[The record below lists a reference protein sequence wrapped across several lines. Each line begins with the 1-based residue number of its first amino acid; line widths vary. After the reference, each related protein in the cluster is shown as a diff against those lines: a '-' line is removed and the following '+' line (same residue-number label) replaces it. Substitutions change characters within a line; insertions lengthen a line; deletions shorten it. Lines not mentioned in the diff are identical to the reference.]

1 METTVIRTTLAI
13 VLLTTPAHAYL
24 AQNSLR
30 VQGDTAAFEVQFSP
44 GMGAPGAWCAAGD
57 YAIRYL
63 NLPHTTKIWRVSEP
77 PRGVGEGVSFAT
89 SPSGAA
95 SKSGLI
101 RLNEADASLTASA
114 AQNLCWGLND

>member
-1 METTVIRTTLAI
+1 MIRTTLALL
-13 VLLTTPAHAYL
+13 LLTTPAHAYL

-30 VQGDTAAFEVQFSP
+30 VQGDASTFEVQFSP
-44 GMGAPGAWCAAGD
+44 GMGAANAWCAAGD

-63 NLPHTTKIWRVSEP
+63 NLPPSAKIWRTSEP
-77 PRGVGEGVSFAT
+77 PRGVGQGVGFAT

-101 RLNEADASLTASA
+101 RLNEQDASLTASA
-114 AQNLCWGLND
+114 AQELCWGLRD